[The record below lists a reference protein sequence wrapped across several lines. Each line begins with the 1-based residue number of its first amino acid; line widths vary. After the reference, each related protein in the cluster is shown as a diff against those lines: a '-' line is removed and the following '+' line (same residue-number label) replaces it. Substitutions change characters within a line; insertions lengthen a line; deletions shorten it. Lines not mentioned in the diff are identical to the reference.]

1 MFSPINLHIL
11 WSSSFFFFNDYQP
24 DFFFFLY
31 ARNHVK
37 GHSKPEDV
45 PPPVVI
51 GSLVDGLSSPLS
63 PQHLQTLGKPSG
75 NASNAL
81 PSTGLKDTSPNGNL
95 SRIGWA
101 K

>member
-1 MFSPINLHIL
+1 MIINLI
-11 WSSSFFFFNDYQP
+11 
-24 DFFFFLY
+24 FFFLY